1 MFYVYFTFRDSLVIS
16 LLVFV
21 RKRRQSVA
29 KIELSLRFLKPLPEE
44 VLEEKMLVI
53 SIGLFAREIQM
64 T

>member
-29 KIELSLRFLKPLPEE
+29 KIESSLRFLKPLPEE
-44 VLEEKMLVI
+44 VLEEKMLMI
-53 SIGLFAREIQM
+53 SIGLFAREI
-64 T
+64 

>member
-29 KIELSLRFLKPLPEE
+29 KIEVGLRFLKPLPEE
-44 VLEEKMLVI
+44 VLEEKMLMI
-53 SIGLFAREIQM
+53 SIGLFAREI
-64 T
+64 